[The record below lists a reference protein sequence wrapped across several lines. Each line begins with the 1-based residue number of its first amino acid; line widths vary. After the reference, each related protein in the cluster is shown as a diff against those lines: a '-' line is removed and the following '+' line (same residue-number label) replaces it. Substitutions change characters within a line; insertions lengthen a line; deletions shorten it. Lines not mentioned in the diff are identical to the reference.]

1 MISVRSRQ
9 RIALLLLAAAALV
22 ALAGVDP
29 ARDAPVASVPAPA
42 RPDSAERPVERSAA
56 AAEVAGLDAPGRA
69 FQAQPLP
76 EAPDAFQPRS
86 WQPPAPPP
94 KSAPAANPVAPPLPF
109 AYLGRIE
116 EAGAT
121 TVYLRRGDD
130 VVLAQPHKAID
141 STYRLDEISADRLV
155 FTYVPLQQQQVLSLG
170 AAR

>member
-1 MISVRSRQ
+1 MTSLRQ

-29 ARDAPVASVPAPA
+29 AREAPVASVAARTDPAP
-42 RPDSAERPVERSAA
+42 RPVEHGAA
-56 AAEVAGLDAPGRA
+56 AGVVGLDAPGRA

-94 KSAPAANPVAPPLPF
+94 KSAPAAKPVAPPLPF

-116 EAGAT
+116 EDGAT
-121 TVYLRRGDD
+121 TIYLRRGED

-141 STYRLDEISADRLV
+141 STYRLDEVSANRLV
-155 FTYVPLQQQQVLSLG
+155 FTHVPLQQQQVLSLG
-170 AAR
+170 APR